1 VGKLKVFVVDENAM
15 DRKILSDAVYGTGLA
30 IAVQTASNGKIA
42 LERLKQQTYDVVLLG
57 ALMTKAAGIE
67 TLEQMKHSYPEMMVI
82 VVSAETVE
90 PSVVSMGALKHDA
103 IDYVLKPNKEKNSS
117 IVWLQNILRST
128 FLEIMVKKSTHFRN
142 ECGLTMDQDRKAEI
156 LPMKQGDF
164 KGKPDVI
171 VIASSTGGPEALGTV
186 LTGLPAAIKQP
197 ILIVQHMP
205 KDFTKLLAETLNR
218 NCKLPVS
225 EAKAEEVVQ
234 TGHIF
239 IAPGGQHMTVKKSA
253 SGQKIIHLAKDKF
266 VNGVCPAADVL
277 FHSIAEV
284 YSGKKVLVLILTG
297 MGRDGKQG
305 VMAMK
310 QTCDCYCMTQSERSS
325 VVYGMPGSIA
335 VAGLSDESVDL
346 KQIPH
351 RLRQL
356 LLA

>member
-1 VGKLKVFVVDENAM
+1 M
-15 DRKILSDAVYGTGLA
+15 DRKVLSDAVYGTGLA
-30 IAVQTASNGKIA
+30 IVVQTASNGMIA
-42 LERLKQQTYDVVLLG
+42 LEKLKQQNYDVVLLD
-57 ALMTKAAGIE
+57 ALMTKASGLE
-67 TLEQMKHSYPEMMVI
+67 TLKQMKRAYPEIMVI
-82 VVSAETVE
+82 MVSAENVE
-90 PSVVSMGALKHDA
+90 QSVASLAALNNGA
-103 IDYVLKPNKEKNSS
+103 IDYVLKPNKEKNFS

-128 FLEIMVKKSTHFRN
+128 FLEVMVRKSTHSRS
-142 ECGLTMDQDRKAEI
+142 ECGLTMDQDRAEL
-156 LPMKQGDF
+156 LPMKQGKL
-164 KGKPDVI
+164 KGEPDVV
-171 VIASSTGGPEALGTV
+171 VIASSTGGPAALDTV

-205 KDFTKLLAETLNR
+205 KAFTKLLADTLNR

-225 EAKAEEVVQ
+225 EAKAAEIVRN
-234 TGHIF
+234 GHIF
-239 IAPGGQHMTVKKSA
+239 IAPGGQHMTVEKSA
-253 SGQKIIHLAKDKF
+253 SGQKMIHLAKDKV

-284 YSGKKVLVLILTG
+284 YQGKKVLALILTG
-297 MGRDGKQG
+297 MGRDGQQG

-310 QTCDCYCMTQSERSS
+310 QACDCYCMTQSERSS

-351 RLRQL
+351 RLRQI